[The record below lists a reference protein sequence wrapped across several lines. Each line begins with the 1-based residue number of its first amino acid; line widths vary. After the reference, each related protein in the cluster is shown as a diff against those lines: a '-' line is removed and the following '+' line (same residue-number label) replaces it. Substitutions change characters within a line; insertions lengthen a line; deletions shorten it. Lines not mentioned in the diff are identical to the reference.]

1 MAILLGTGR
10 ITRIAM
16 SQGRSALSVSEIT
29 AQIKG
34 QIESQF
40 SRVWVQGEIS
50 NFKHHSSGHMYFTV
64 KDAGAEL
71 RCVMFRGFNQSIHFK
86 PEDGMDVFLQG
97 KVTVY
102 EPRGQYQLMVQ
113 LMEPAGIGTLFLA
126 FEALKKQLQS
136 EGLFDPSLK
145 KPIPPLPKKVGIV
158 TSRTGAAFQ
167 DMTNVLGRRA
177 PYVEVVLRPALV
189 QGDGAAADI
198 ISGIQELMNTPDIDT
213 IIIGRGGGSLEDL
226 WAFNEEQL
234 ARAIH
239 ACHIPIIS
247 AVGHETDVTISDMV
261 ADLRVPTPSAAAEM
275 VAPSVEDLHGQIN
288 HFMIQL
294 DRSIKTQLHRI
305 WQKVDHLSDRHAL
318 QNPQQKL
325 DRQNEKLSIL
335 HHELSMAMTHIISLA
350 KTKLKGFEKELSVLS
365 PFDIL
370 HRGYSIGFT
379 QDGRI
384 IRKADDVEDGDAF
397 TLKTGKGEFEAEK
410 KKSRGDED

>member
-10 ITRIAM
+10 ISGPAM
-16 SQGRSALSVSEIT
+16 SPSRPALSVSEIT

-86 PEDGMDVFLQG
+86 PEDGMDVLLQG
-97 KVTVY
+97 KITVY

-126 FEALKKQLQS
+126 FEALKNQLQG
-136 EGLFDPSLK
+136 EGLFDPFLK
-145 KPIPPLPKKVGIV
+145 KPLPPLPKKIGIV
-158 TSRTGAAFQ
+158 TSQTGAAYR
-167 DMTNVLGRRA
+167 DMVNVLNRRA
-177 PYVEVVLRPALV
+177 PYVEIILRPVLV
-189 QGDGAAADI
+189 QGDDAAADI
-198 ISGIQELMNTPDIDT
+198 VSGIQDLMKTPNVDA

-226 WAFNEEQL
+226 WAFNEEVV
-234 ARAIH
+234 ARTIH
-239 ACHIPIIS
+239 ACDVPIIS

-261 ADLRVPTPSAAAEM
+261 ADLRAPTPSAAAELA
-275 VAPSVEDLHGQIN
+275 APSVEDLLGQIN
-288 HFMIQL
+288 HYGFQL
-294 DRSIKTQLHRI
+294 DRSIKNQLNRI

-325 DRQNEKLSIL
+325 DRQKEKLSIL
-335 HHELSMAMTHIISLA
+335 HHELSMAMTHIVSLA
-350 KTKLKGFEKELSVLS
+350 KAKLKGFEKELTVLS

-379 QDGRI
+379 PDGLI
-384 IRKADDVEDGDAF
+384 IRKADDLSEGDLF
-397 TLKTGKGEFEAEK
+397 ILKTGDGEFEAK
-410 KKSRGDED
+410 KKKYFGKEN

>member
-1 MAILLGTGR
+1 
-10 ITRIAM
+10 M
-16 SQGRSALSVSEIT
+16 SQSRQALSVSEIT

-40 SRVWVQGEIS
+40 NRVWVQGEIS

-64 KDAGAEL
+64 KDAEAEL

-97 KVTVY
+97 KITVY

-126 FEALKKQLQS
+126 FEALKNQLQG
-136 EGLFDPSLK
+136 EGLFDPFLK
-145 KPIPPLPKKVGIV
+145 KPLPPLPKKIGIV
-158 TSRTGAAFQ
+158 TSQTGAAYR
-167 DMTNVLGRRA
+167 DMVNVLNRRA
-177 PYVEVVLRPALV
+177 PYVEIILRPALV
-189 QGDGAAADI
+189 QGDDAAADI
-198 ISGIQELMNTPDIDT
+198 VSGIQDLMKTPNVDA

-226 WAFNEEQL
+226 WAFNEEVV
-234 ARAIH
+234 ARTIH
-239 ACHIPIIS
+239 ACDVPIIS

-261 ADLRVPTPSAAAEM
+261 ADLRAPTPSAAAELA
-275 VAPSVEDLHGQIN
+275 APSVEDLLGQIN
-288 HFMIQL
+288 HYGFQL
-294 DRSIKTQLHRI
+294 DRSIKNQLNRI

-325 DRQNEKLSIL
+325 DRQKEKLSIL
-335 HHELSMAMTHIISLA
+335 HHELSMAMTHMVSLA

-370 HRGYSIGFT
+370 HRGFSIGFT
-379 QDGRI
+379 ADGRI
-384 IRKADDVEDGDAF
+384 IRKADDLQEGDPF
-397 TLKTGKGEFEAEK
+397 TLKTGEGQFEAEK
-410 KKSRGDED
+410 KKALGKDD